1 MEPITGWIIYP
12 RYTAGHSD
20 NAFGW
25 LTQEAAAA
33 GMRLEVLFI
42 EDLTVLYG
50 AHHALLHR
58 GGTVERMPSFVIM
71 RTYDTVLSRYFE
83 RLGIPVV
90 NTAAAMEVCKNKMLT
105 HEVLAAAGIPTPT
118 TLYVEGGGYD
128 YETAASLLG
137 GGRFVVKRIDGAKGE
152 DVYLVNDETA
162 MRTAVE
168 RCGGRCVCQEFIAES
183 SGRDVRVWVVG
194 TQVAG
199 AVLRYS
205 ETSFLSNFS
214 QGGRVRAFDLPA
226 EAARL
231 AVASTRATGTEF
243 AGIDLLLGREGF
255 IVNEVNGN
263 AGFRTLSRIGRNDIP
278 RRLFDY
284 IGSIL
289 RKR

>member
-183 SGRDVRVWVVG
+183 SGRDVRYGWWAPRSPARSCAIRKPRSSP
-194 TQVAG
+194 TFRREAG
-199 AVLRYS
+199 C
-205 ETSFLSNFS
+205 
-214 QGGRVRAFDLPA
+214 GR
-226 EAARL
+226 
-231 AVASTRATGTEF
+231 STYP
-243 AGIDLLLGREGF
+243 
-255 IVNEVNGN
+255 
-263 AGFRTLSRIGRNDIP
+263 P
-278 RRLFDY
+278 RRRVWPWRAP
-284 IGSIL
+284 GRPARNSQVSTCCWAG
-289 RKR
+289 RASS